1 MTWID
6 VETLL
11 LLFSMMLIVSIVSET
26 GVFSY
31 MGYWAFKVTKGKV
44 STDMNK
50 NIVFQIAINPIRF
63 FISTVEL
70 SKFTGLAIAY
80 NSMLN
85 NCRSFCIFGQ
95 CNNHFVNDS
104 GCYPIV

>member
-44 STDMNK
+44 INNMNEELICQVAVK
-50 NIVFQIAINPIRF
+50 IHPFQCFFYKTAYPPINRF
-63 FISTVEL
+63 GHCL
-70 SKFTGLAIAY
+70 QLYA
-80 NSMLN
+80 
-85 NCRSFCIFGQ
+85 
-95 CNNHFVNDS
+95 
-104 GCYPIV
+104 